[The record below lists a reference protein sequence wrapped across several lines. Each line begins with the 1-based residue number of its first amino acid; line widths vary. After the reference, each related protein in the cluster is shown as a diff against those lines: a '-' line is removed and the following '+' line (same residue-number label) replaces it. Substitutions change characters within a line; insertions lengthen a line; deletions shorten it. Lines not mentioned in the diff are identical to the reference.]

1 MRVAFVSAEA
11 APWAKTG
18 GLGDVVGSL
27 PAALRAVQPDVQVVV
42 FSPLYKRSREALA
55 KRAMYRR
62 TVREIEALP
71 VELAIEDMGIN
82 PYQAREI
89 ARKAVYGA

>member
-1 MRVAFVSAEA
+1 MSAFE
-11 APWAKTG
+11 TI
-18 GLGDVVGSL
+18 
-27 PAALRAVQPDVQVVV
+27 
-42 FSPLYKRSREALA
+42 REALA